1 MLLLLLACKY
11 LLLGNTGTTLF
22 HQKLHKCVCLCIYYL
37 AYFVVVSEVSATT
50 TLTASGPLCAGQ
62 TAVLT
67 CTVTEGISIRWTY
80 RGNQFGG
87 LITPSQ
93 PPPSGP
99 IPVSGVEFTLSL
111 LEDSSP
117 DLVSQLTFTAST
129 DMDGEVVACIGIFRT
144 GPDGMRELSTSEI
157 MLEVQQNCKPACD
170 VISRER
176 PSYNSQGHRW
186 AGLGG
191 SPEPPPN

>member
-1 MLLLLLACKY
+1 MCMLVY
-11 LLLGNTGTTLF
+11 LLS
-22 HQKLHKCVCLCIYYL
+22 CLLCCT
-37 AYFVVVSEVSATT
+37 VSEVSATT
-50 TLTASGPLCAGQ
+50 TLTASGPVLCADQ
-62 TAVLT
+62 KAVLT
-67 CTVTEGISIRWTY
+67 CIVTEGISIRWTY

-93 PPPSGP
+93 PPPSDP

-111 LEDSSP
+111 LDGTSP

-129 DMDGEVVACIGIFRT
+129 DVDGDVVSCIGIIPT

-157 MLEVQQNCKPACD
+157 MLEVEQNCKPACD
-170 VISRER
+170 VISRGR
-176 PSYNSQGHRW
+176 PSYKSQGRRW